1 MKKLLSSVLQW
12 LSKGENVVLATIIA
26 DSGSTPRG
34 AGARMA
40 IINDGSF
47 TGTIGGGPL
56 EYNVQQM
63 ALDTLSSSESPM
75 GAGSRSKSFF
85 LHPNDKEDLGMLCGG
100 KVTVYIQYISCADE
114 KTRKLFEFALELFSQ
129 NNDSWIVTDI
139 TDEAEWRM
147 GIFTRGST
155 SQSDLRELT
164 PDELAAHEKE
174 LFKNSGVQVRIAG
187 RRYYSEP
194 LTRAGKVYVFG
205 GGHVAQELVP
215 LLSHL
220 DFKCVLFDNLGQ
232 FANKELFPCAESVIT
247 GNFNDISAS
256 VSITE
261 KDYVV
266 VVTRGHDSTVQA
278 QAMKLKPYYIGV
290 IGSRSK
296 TETFAKVFLEQGFS
310 QDEINRVHAPIGI
323 PIKSDTP
330 AEIAVSIAAELILVR
345 ANRYSV

>member
-12 LSKGENVVLATIIA
+12 LNKGENVVLATIIA

-40 IINDGSF
+40 IISDGSF

-63 ALDTLSSSESPM
+63 ALDTLASPALPM
-75 GAGSRSKSFF
+75 GPESRSKSFF

-114 KTRKLFEFALELFSQ
+114 KTGKLFEFALELFSQ
-129 NNDSWIVTDI
+129 NIDSWIVTDI

-147 GIFTRGST
+147 GIFTRGSIN
-155 SQSDLRELT
+155 QSDLRELT

-174 LFKNSGVQVRIAG
+174 LFKNGGVQVRIAG
-187 RRYYSEP
+187 RKYYSEP

-220 DFKCVLFDNLGQ
+220 DFKCVLFDNS
-232 FANKELFPCAESVIT
+232 NNSPTKNYSP
-247 GNFNDISAS
+247 
-256 VSITE
+256 
-261 KDYVV
+261 
-266 VVTRGHDSTVQA
+266 
-278 QAMKLKPYYIGV
+278 P
-290 IGSRSK
+290 
-296 TETFAKVFLEQGFS
+296 
-310 QDEINRVHAPIGI
+310 P
-323 PIKSDTP
+323 
-330 AEIAVSIAAELILVR
+330 R
-345 ANRYSV
+345 A